1 MTTDHP
7 MTNNQSREF
16 VLVVDDNPTNL
27 SLLRQVLKEAGFQ
40 VRLAEDG
47 KSAIEQVERALPILI
62 LLDVQMPVMDG
73 FETCTRLKDNPKT
86 RDIPVIFMTALSD
99 ISNKLKGLSL
109 GAVDYITK
117 PFEQQEVLARVMVHW
132 RMHKLTQ
139 KLQHLTETLEEQ
151 VAERTASLQ
160 QAQIR
165 LVQQEKLSTLGEL
178 VAGVAHEMNNPI
190 SCLVN
195 NIPEAKEHISTL
207 LQALALY
214 QSEVKQPSALLQ
226 QSLEDLDLE
235 FVAEDLPNLLGS
247 MHLST
252 DRIKEIS
259 LALRTFSRID
269 NTSKI
274 PFDLHQGLDSTLL
287 ILQHRLKAL
296 GKRPAIQVIKQ
307 YGVLP
312 LVECYPGQINQV
324 FMNLFANAIDALE
337 EANQQLG
344 IEENRENPNCITIT
358 TSLKDQQ
365 MVEIHI
371 ADSGIGMSE
380 DIRSRIFDHSFT
392 TKGIGKGTGLGLAIA
407 HQIVVEKH
415 QGHIDVYSQLGR
427 GTTFVLTLPIHGQFG

>member
-1 MTTDHP
+1 MTTDHQ
-7 MTNNQSREF
+7 MSNNQKNEF

-27 SLLRQVLKEAGFQ
+27 SVLRQVLKEAGFQ

-47 KSAIEQVERALPILI
+47 KSAIEQVNLAPPILI

-73 FETCTRLKDNPKT
+73 FETCSRLKDNPKT
-86 RDIPVIFMTALSD
+86 RDIPVIFTTALSD
-99 ISNKLKGLSL
+99 IGNKLKGLSL

-117 PFEQQEVLARVMVHW
+117 PFEQEEVLARVMLHW

-178 VAGVAHEMNNPI
+178 VAGVAHEINNPI
-190 SCLVN
+190 GCLIN
-195 NIPEAKEHISTL
+195 NIPAAKEHVTAL
-207 LQALALY
+207 LQALELY
-214 QSEVKQPSALLQ
+214 QSEVKQPSESLQ
-226 QSLEDLDLE
+226 QSLEDLDIE
-235 FVAEDLPNLLGS
+235 FVAEDLPKLLGS

-259 LALRTFSRID
+259 LALRTFSRMD

-296 GKRPAIQVIKQ
+296 GERPAIQVIKQ

-324 FMNLFANAIDALE
+324 FMNILANAIDALE
-337 EANQQLG
+337 EFNHRHSFNEIKTNSNQ
-344 IEENRENPNCITIT
+344 ITIT
-358 TSLKDQQ
+358 TT
-365 MVEIHI
+365 MIHKFVKIMI
-371 ADSGIGMSE
+371 ADNGNGMNE
-380 DIRSRIFDHSFT
+380 EVKQKIFDHSFT

-415 QGHIDVYSQLGR
+415 KGNIDVYSQLGC
-427 GTTFVLTLPIHGQFG
+427 GTTFVLTLPIQGQ

>member
-1 MTTDHP
+1 MS
-7 MTNNQSREF
+7 NNQKNEF

-27 SLLRQVLKEAGFQ
+27 SVLRQVLKEAGFQ

-47 KSAIEQVERALPILI
+47 KSAIEQVNLAPPILI

-73 FETCTRLKDNPKT
+73 FETCSRLKDNPKT
-86 RDIPVIFMTALSD
+86 RDIPVIFTTALSD
-99 ISNKLKGLSL
+99 IGNKLKGLSL

-117 PFEQQEVLARVMVHW
+117 PFEQEEVLARVMLHW

-178 VAGVAHEMNNPI
+178 VAGVAHEINNPI
-190 SCLVN
+190 GCLIN
-195 NIPEAKEHISTL
+195 NIPAAKEHVTAL
-207 LQALALY
+207 LQALELY
-214 QSEVKQPSALLQ
+214 QSEVKQPSESLQ
-226 QSLEDLDLE
+226 QSLEDLDIE
-235 FVAEDLPNLLGS
+235 FVAEDLPKLLGS

-259 LALRTFSRID
+259 LALRTFSRMD

-296 GKRPAIQVIKQ
+296 GERPAIQVIKQ

-324 FMNLFANAIDALE
+324 FMNILANAIDALE
-337 EANQQLG
+337 EFNHRHSFNEIKTNSNQ
-344 IEENRENPNCITIT
+344 ITIT
-358 TSLKDQQ
+358 TT
-365 MVEIHI
+365 MIHKFVKIMI
-371 ADSGIGMSE
+371 ADNGNGMNE
-380 DIRSRIFDHSFT
+380 EVKQKIFDHSFT

-415 QGHIDVYSQLGR
+415 KGNIDVYSQLGC
-427 GTTFVLTLPIHGQFG
+427 GTTFVLTLPIQGQ

>member
-1 MTTDHP
+1 
-7 MTNNQSREF
+7 
-16 VLVVDDNPTNL
+16 
-27 SLLRQVLKEAGFQ
+27 
-40 VRLAEDG
+40 
-47 KSAIEQVERALPILI
+47 
-62 LLDVQMPVMDG
+62 VQMPVMDG
-73 FETCTRLKDNPKT
+73 FETCSRLKDNPKT
-86 RDIPVIFMTALSD
+86 RDIPVIFTTALSD
-99 ISNKLKGLSL
+99 IGNKLKGLSL

-117 PFEQQEVLARVMVHW
+117 PFEQEEVLARVMLHW

-178 VAGVAHEMNNPI
+178 VAGVAHEINNPI
-190 SCLVN
+190 GCLIN
-195 NIPEAKEHISTL
+195 NIPAAKEHVTAL
-207 LQALALY
+207 LQALELY
-214 QSEVKQPSALLQ
+214 QSEVKQPSESLQ
-226 QSLEDLDLE
+226 QSLEDLDIE
-235 FVAEDLPNLLGS
+235 FVAEDLPKLLGS

-259 LALRTFSRID
+259 LALRTFSRMD

-296 GKRPAIQVIKQ
+296 GERPAIQVIKQ

-324 FMNLFANAIDALE
+324 FMNILANAIDALE
-337 EANQQLG
+337 EFNHG
-344 IEENRENPNCITIT
+344 RSFNEIKTNPNQITIT
-358 TSLKDQQ
+358 TTMIDKFVKI
-365 MVEIHI
+365 MI
-371 ADSGIGMSE
+371 ADNGNGMNE
-380 DIRSRIFDHSFT
+380 EVKQKIFDHSFT

-415 QGHIDVYSQLGR
+415 KGNIDVYSQLGC
-427 GTTFVLTLPIHGQFG
+427 GTSFVLTLPIQGQ

>member
-1 MTTDHP
+1 MTTDHQ
-7 MTNNQSREF
+7 MSNNQKNEF

-27 SLLRQVLKEAGFQ
+27 SVLRQVLKEAGFQ

-47 KSAIEQVERALPILI
+47 KSAIEQVNLAPPILI

-73 FETCTRLKDNPKT
+73 FETCSRLKDNPKT
-86 RDIPVIFMTALSD
+86 RDIPVIFTTALSD
-99 ISNKLKGLSL
+99 IGNKLKGLSL

-117 PFEQQEVLARVMVHW
+117 PFEQQEVLARVMLHW

-178 VAGVAHEMNNPI
+178 VAGVAHEINNPI
-190 SCLVN
+190 GCLIN
-195 NIPEAKEHISTL
+195 NIPAAKEHVTAL
-207 LQALALY
+207 LQALELY
-214 QSEVKQPSALLQ
+214 QSEVKQPSESLQ
-226 QSLEDLDLE
+226 QSLEDLDIE
-235 FVAEDLPNLLGS
+235 FVAEDLPKLLGS

-259 LALRTFSRID
+259 LALRTFSRMD

-296 GKRPAIQVIKQ
+296 GERPAIQVIKQ

-324 FMNLFANAIDALE
+324 FMNILANAIDALE
-337 EANQQLG
+337 EFNHG
-344 IEENRENPNCITIT
+344 RSFNEIKTNPNQITIT
-358 TSLKDQQ
+358 TTMIDKFVKI
-365 MVEIHI
+365 MI
-371 ADSGIGMSE
+371 ADNGNGMNE
-380 DIRSRIFDHSFT
+380 EVKQKIFDHSFT

-415 QGHIDVYSQLGR
+415 KGNIDVYSQLGC
-427 GTTFVLTLPIHGQFG
+427 GTTFVLTLPIQGQ